1 MIFPISHTL
10 MAQSPTLMSHSPQ
23 KPLKHVMCNKN
34 TEILYVNAIVI
45 LLIQSQKK
53 IKVPTYKQSCT
64 KRVHCL
70 FIPLKFN
77 INVFQ

>member
-1 MIFPISHTL
+1 
-10 MAQSPTLMSHSPQ
+10 
-23 KPLKHVMCNKN
+23 MCNKN

-53 IKVPTYKQSCT
+53 IKVPTYKKSYT